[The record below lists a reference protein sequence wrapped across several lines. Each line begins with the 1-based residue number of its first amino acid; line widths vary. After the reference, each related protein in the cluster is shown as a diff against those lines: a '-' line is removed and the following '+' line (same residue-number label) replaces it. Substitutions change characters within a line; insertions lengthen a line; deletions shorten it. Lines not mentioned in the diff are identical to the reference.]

1 MPEMRNSEVARK
13 LGPLWTLKLPE
24 GTTGATLVRR
34 ELSFS
39 GSPGTVQIAASDPL
53 QVYVMASIPNRR
65 YVA

>member
-1 MPEMRNSEVARK
+1 
-13 LGPLWTLKLPE
+13 
-24 GTTGATLVRR
+24 VRR